1 MKLVCK
7 YCKCE
12 ITAEV
17 RMVLAGKIRKELIC
31 MNCLINYI
39 EKYQHLGNS
48 KFFRIEAEKNDN

>member
-1 MKLVCK
+1 
-7 YCKCE
+7 
-12 ITAEV
+12 
-17 RMVLAGKIRKELIC
+17 MVLAGKIRKELIC